1 MFFKKGQ
8 GISLDV
14 IVIAAV
20 VLIVMVVLITIFLG
34 RAGQTGQELAS
45 CQNKGGT
52 CIPTDNGK
60 CDENAG
66 WSRLPESCPPL
77 PPPPQ
82 STGQNQVCCVRGFTQ
97 VK

>member
-52 CIPTDNGK
+52 CIVGK
-60 CDENAG
+60 TCDASAG
-66 WSRLPESCPPL
+66 WSRLPENCPPL

-82 STGQNQVCCVRGFTQ
+82 GTGESQVCCVKGFVQ
-97 VK
+97 GK